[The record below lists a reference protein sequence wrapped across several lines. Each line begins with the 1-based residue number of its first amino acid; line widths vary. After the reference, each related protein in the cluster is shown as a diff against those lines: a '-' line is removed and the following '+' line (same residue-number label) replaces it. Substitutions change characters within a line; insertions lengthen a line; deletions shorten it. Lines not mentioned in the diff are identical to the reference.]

1 MTVPKV
7 PPSGDKCC
15 KTILVPAV
23 GIPGQPRPLFLFIN
37 FIGKLSSSAGFKLG
51 SFEYKSSTLTLRA
64 VLTLYP
70 ANLNYTKLGWAW
82 KQEHYGRRLPI
93 FETNQETMS
102 IKKFEL
108 HNYATIKERL
118 DVPSHVPSFN
128 QSECFISALSSY
140 AMLKLVYDIVRKF
153 SRLGCY
159 KN

>member
-1 MTVPKV
+1 MLQNYFSTSRRYTGTTPASFSFYQFYRKIVVFSRIQTRIIWVQVEHADHTGSANFVPCKFALGQAILPTV
-7 PPSGDKCC
+7 
-15 KTILVPAV
+15 
-23 GIPGQPRPLFLFIN
+23 
-37 FIGKLSSSAGFKLG
+37 
-51 SFEYKSSTLTLRA
+51 
-64 VLTLYP
+64 
-70 ANLNYTKLGWAW
+70 NYTKLGWAW